1 MLLEPGQ
8 LVMEINLHAHRPY
21 DFDEV
26 QLFRKQEAGS
36 PWIEQSRLA
45 CLGYYE
51 FQSTGQYPDH
61 TPYTWLR
68 PVIPAERLRQGML
81 IEDRS

>member
-1 MLLEPGQ
+1 
-8 LVMEINLHAHRPY
+8 MEINLHADRPD

-26 QLFRKQEAGS
+26 HLFWKHDAWG

-45 CLGYYE
+45 CLGNDE
-51 FQSTGQYPDH
+51 LQPTGQYSDH
-61 TPYTWLR
+61 APYTFLR

-81 IEDRS
+81 IEDRR